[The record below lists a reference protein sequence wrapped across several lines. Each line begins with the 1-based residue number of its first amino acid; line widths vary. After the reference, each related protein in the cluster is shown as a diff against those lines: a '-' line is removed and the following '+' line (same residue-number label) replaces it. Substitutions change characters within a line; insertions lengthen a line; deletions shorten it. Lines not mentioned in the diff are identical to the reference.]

1 MSYFRKENAVRFKLN
16 KKSGLLVIIALTIIP
31 IAVQAERKE
40 QLDINR
46 EVNELIEDVEN
57 KQPGKIYSREIK
69 INKLKD
75 SDYDDA
81 LKEISGFQKM
91 ISGEETKELN
101 GFFESV
107 TSEKKGG
114 VNDEKSNLQLYY
126 FISFS
131 MPEKSLIKA
140 VEDAERIQAILTLRG
155 MKNDS
160 MRETMMT
167 IKEYIG
173 ERKVQFQIDPV
184 LFEEFNIKMAPA
196 LALIESPNCQ
206 ACGKG
211 EMLLPPI
218 FGDVSMSYGLKE
230 MKKHSPDDLKSFLEK
245 SIIKLTTHFYDEK

>member
-1 MSYFRKENAVRFKLN
+1 MSYFRKENVVRFKLN
-16 KKSGLLVIIALTIIP
+16 KKSGLLVIFALIIIP
-31 IAVQAERKE
+31 IAVHAERKE

-57 KQPGKIYSREIK
+57 KQLGKIYSREIE

-75 SDYDDA
+75 SDYGDV
-81 LKEISGFQKM
+81 LKELSGFQKIM
-91 ISGEETKELN
+91 PGEETKELN

-107 TSEKKGG
+107 TAEKKGAA
-114 VNDEKSNLQLYY
+114 NDRNSKLQLYY

-131 MPEKSLIKA
+131 MPEKSLIRA

-173 ERKVQFQIDPV
+173 ERKAQFQIDPV

-218 FGDVSMSYGLKE
+218 FGDVSISYALKE
-230 MKKHSPDDLKSFLEK
+230 MKRYSPNHLKPFIDKTTE
-245 SIIKLTTHFYDEK
+245 KLTSNYYEN